1 MYKIATLNK
10 ISPVG
15 LKQLPGGYILVE
27 NASEADGILVRSQDM
42 HEMELGDKLKAIARA
57 GAGVNNIP
65 LDKCAERGIVVFNTP
80 GANAN
85 AVKELVLCGLLLA
98 ARNVPSALSWAAG
111 LKEDVSKTVE
121 KGKSQFTGSEIL
133 GKTLGVVGLGAIGRK
148 VAASAKALGM
158 EIVGYDPYY
167 VSGGEGISVYSDL
180 GEMLSLCDYVTLHL
194 PANDSTK
201 GMMNAELF
209 DAMKDGTVLLNFSR
223 DKLVNELDLAAAM
236 ESGKV
241 AKYVTDFPND
251 NMVGRENVILLPHLG
266 ASTAEAEDNCAVMA
280 VDEIRSYFEN
290 GNIINSVNFPRL
302 DMGELGSGIRVAVMI
317 KDVADPALSVM
328 EMLSAAK
335 IKYSRVMASRRED
348 GISYVLAEITQES
361 IPSLLFY
368 GEEGAKIISYRAIE
382 K

>member
-85 AVKELVLCGLLLA
+85 AVKELMLCGLLLA

-121 KGKSQFTGSEIL
+121 KGKSQFAGSEIL

>member
-1 MYKIATLNK
+1 
-10 ISPVG
+10 
-15 LKQLPGGYILVE
+15 
-27 NASEADGILVRSQDM
+27 
-42 HEMELGDKLKAIARA
+42 
-57 GAGVNNIP
+57 
-65 LDKCAERGIVVFNTP
+65 
-80 GANAN
+80 
-85 AVKELVLCGLLLA
+85 
-98 ARNVPSALSWAAG
+98 
-111 LKEDVSKTVE
+111 
-121 KGKSQFTGSEIL
+121 
-133 GKTLGVVGLGAIGRK
+133 
-148 VAASAKALGM
+148 M